1 MAIPRMFIFGQF
13 LLRAVINDYVA
24 VLNCSIDRQYF
35 SICRFTIITILT
47 VFIKMF
53 KKVLIN
59 CVLSFY
65 AIVH

>member
-1 MAIPRMFIFGQF
+1 MAVTEMLILERF
-13 LLRAVINDYVA
+13 LIRVVKNDCVA

-53 KKVLIN
+53 KKALIN